1 MILAAVTEY
10 ETASLAIAEAGLYIA
25 VATAFASTVSAVAV
39 AIWGFG
45 IATNRSNKHR
55 AEADQHRAET
65 EERRADAERDRH
77 EESMMAL
84 KELIRRTAPQAG
96 PAEWRNAGAPA
107 KSAGPGSFHPLQR
120 IGAHGEFGPACSP
133 NAVGPVGP
141 PCPVGRGHGGIAG
154 RLRSRGRT
162 ADRQ

>member
-1 MILAAVTEY
+1 MILAAMTEY

-25 VATAFASTVSAVAV
+25 VATAFASTVSAVA
-39 AIWGFG
+39 AGIWRFG
-45 IATNRSNKHR
+45 IAMNRSNKQR
-55 AEADQHRAET
+55 AEADQ
-65 EERRADAERDRH
+65 RRADAERDRH

-107 KSAGPGSFHPLQR
+107 KSAGPGSFHPPQR
-120 IGAHGEFGPACSP
+120 IGAQGEFGPACSP
-133 NAVGPVGP
+133 NAVGPVGRA
-141 PCPVGRGHGGIAG
+141 CPVGRGHGGIAG